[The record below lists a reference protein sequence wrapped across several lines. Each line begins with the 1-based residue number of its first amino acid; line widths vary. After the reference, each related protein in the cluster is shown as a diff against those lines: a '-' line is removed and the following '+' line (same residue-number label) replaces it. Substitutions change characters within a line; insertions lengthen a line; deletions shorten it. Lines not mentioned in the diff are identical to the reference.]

1 MRIEIPCEGG
11 GAPKGI
17 RLRPQGALSLDGPF
31 ARSSQR
37 PSTPPPN
44 CGGGVVGRVTCD
56 SKPVEE
62 GSNSPLSAR
71 SLRGEGSGE
80 GHPADANSI
89 RFVDPHPLG
98 NPTSP
103 SSFGGGAT
111 LSERRGRAPRA
122 VLAILALCAVSA
134 CAPAAIASSAEAP
147 VSETVAA
154 APAVAQTPQTR
165 VLDDFET
172 VSGWTAH
179 PSEGVELRISQDS
192 GFAGRAMRLD
202 FDFHGGTGYA
212 IARKSVPIDLPANW
226 EFAWRMR
233 ADAPVNDLEFKLIDP
248 SGENVWWM
256 NRRRFEYPR
265 EWQRIR
271 TQKRQVEF
279 AWGPKGGGEMD
290 SVAQIEIVVTA
301 GTGGKGT
308 VWIDDLAFRE
318 REPNTPYTLT
328 PTVRASAGDGVLAID
343 ADSATA
349 WRIASDDAWLSID
362 FLRDREMGGLV
373 LAWDSLDYATEYTLE
388 ASDDGARWE
397 TAYTVTG
404 GNGGRDPL
412 YLPETE
418 TRHLRLR
425 ITRTSRGRGVA
436 LRDVAVHPAEWSQT
450 PNAFFTGLAQLAPR
464 GAYPRYL
471 TGEQSYW
478 TVVGVS
484 GDTRES
490 TINADGMV
498 ETGIGM
504 PSIEPFLYTDGRL
517 LSWADVRATQSLA
530 EGYLP
535 IPSVEWSG
543 QPLRLNVT
551 AIPGGEREASSVY
564 VQYRVENTSPRRV
577 DATLYLALRPFQVNP
592 PWQFLNVQGGVAR
605 IRDIASDDTTVVVN
619 GAPVLVT
626 LGDSDRFGAVPF
638 DAGDIVDYLRRGML
652 PSAQRVADPRGFAS
666 AAIAYSLRIP
676 AGEARQV
683 LIGIPLHGAESPV
696 GLGYYNTAC
705 EASEL
710 QRQATVQWEAELN
723 RFSLRL
729 PAAMH
734 GEEIANT
741 LRSQLAYILINRD
754 GPSIQPGSRS
764 YDRSWIRDG
773 SLTSAALLRLG
784 HVDEVREFAEWY
796 APHQRATGY
805 VPCCVSLRGADP
817 VPEHD
822 SHGQLVYLIAE
833 YHRMT
838 GDRAFLERMWPHVE
852 RAVAFID
859 TLRHERMTPEYR
871 LPEKRAYFGLVP
883 QSISHEGYSAKPMHS
898 YWDDFFILKGL
909 DDAVYVAGVLGRTA
923 DRARFAAIRDGF
935 RGDLRASI
943 DATMAMHGIDF
954 IPGSVELGDFDATST
969 TVGVNPLGGLG
980 WLPQRALENTFERY
994 YRQSI
999 RARLDGAE
1007 WDGYTPY
1014 EWRTVGTFVRL
1025 GWKERTHQ
1033 AIDLFFGHRR
1043 PAAWNQWAE
1052 VVFRDPKSPRFIGDM
1067 PHTWVGSDFI
1077 RSTLDLFAYE
1087 RTADSALVVGAGVPE
1102 AWVREGEGLEM
1113 TGLRTWWGTLDLL
1126 MRAQRDTVRI
1136 HVGGN
1141 VRAPGGIVI
1150 RTPLDRPIRRA
1161 TVNGRAVPVGAD
1173 AREVVVRAA
1182 PADVVLEH

>member
-1 MRIEIPCEGG
+1 M
-11 GAPKGI
+11 
-17 RLRPQGALSLDGPF
+17 
-31 ARSSQR
+31 
-37 PSTPPPN
+37 
-44 CGGGVVGRVTCD
+44 
-56 SKPVEE
+56 
-62 GSNSPLSAR
+62 
-71 SLRGEGSGE
+71 
-80 GHPADANSI
+80 
-89 RFVDPHPLG
+89 
-98 NPTSP
+98 
-103 SSFGGGAT
+103 
-111 LSERRGRAPRA
+111 
-122 VLAILALCAVSA
+122 
-134 CAPAAIASSAEAP
+134 
-147 VSETVAA
+147 
-154 APAVAQTPQTR
+154 
-165 VLDDFET
+165 LDDFET
-172 VSGWTAH
+172 VSGWSAH

-202 FDFHGGTGYA
+202 FDFHGGAGYA
-212 IARKSVPIDLPANW
+212 IARKSVPIDLPPNW

-265 EWQRIR
+265 DWQRIR

-290 SVAQIEIVVTA
+290 SVAQLEIVVTA
-301 GTGGKGT
+301 GTGGRGT
-308 VWIDDLAFRE
+308 VWIDDLTFRA

-328 PTVRASAGDGVLAID
+328 PQVHGSASMRELPPALAID
-343 ADSATA
+343 GDSATA
-349 WRIASDDAWLSID
+349 WRGGEDAWISID

-373 LAWDSLDYATEYTLE
+373 LAWDSLDYATDYTLE
-388 ASDDGARWE
+388 TSDDGARWV
-397 TAYTVTG
+397 TVYTVEN
-404 GNGGRDPL
+404 GNGGRDPI

-425 ITRTSRGRGVA
+425 VGGTSRERGVA
-436 LRDVAVHPAEWSQT
+436 LRDVGVQPAEWSQT
-450 PNAFFTGLAQLAPR
+450 PNAFFANLAKLAPR

-471 TGEQSYW
+471 AGEQSYW
-478 TVVGVS
+478 TVVGVN

-490 TINADGMV
+490 TLNADGAV

-504 PSIEPFLYTDGRL
+504 PSVEPFLHVDGRL
-517 LSWADVRATQSLA
+517 WSWADVRSTQSLA
-530 EGYLP
+530 NGYLP
-535 IPSVEWSG
+535 IPSVTWEG
-543 QPLRLNVT
+543 APLRLTVT
-551 AIPGGEREASSVY
+551 AIPGGEPERSAVY
-564 VQYRVENTSPRRV
+564 ARYRIVNPSAAARS
-577 DATLYLALRPFQVNP
+577 ATLFLAVRPLQVNP

-605 IRDIASDDTTVVVN
+605 IRDIAFDDTTLTVN
-619 GAPVLVT
+619 GAPVLVVR
-626 LGDSDRFGAVPF
+626 GDPDDFGAAPF
-638 DAGDIVDYLRRGML
+638 DAGDVVDYLRQG
-652 PSAQRVADPRGFAS
+652 RVPDAGRVSDPRGFAS
-666 AAIAYSLRIP
+666 AALAYRLELGP
-676 AGEARQV
+676 GEAREV
-683 LIGIPLHGAESPV
+683 LVAIPLHGAASLPV
-696 GLGYYNTAC
+696 GLDCYRAEC
-705 EASEL
+705 ETSDL
-710 QRQATVQWEAELN
+710 QARAVRTWEAELD
-723 RFSLRL
+723 RFTLRL

-784 HVDEVREFAEWY
+784 HADEVRAFAEWY
-796 APHQRATGY
+796 APHQRASGY

-822 SHGQLVYLIAE
+822 SHGQLVYLVAE
-833 YHRMT
+833 THRLT
-838 GDRAFLERMWPHVE
+838 GDRAFLERMWPHVA

-871 LPEKRAYFGLVP
+871 TAERRAYFGLVP

-898 YWDDFFILKGL
+898 YWDDFFVLKGL
-909 DDAVYVAGVLGRTA
+909 EDAVYVADVLGRTA
-923 DRARFAAIRDGF
+923 ERARFAAVRDGF
-935 RGDLRASI
+935 RADLRASI
-943 DATMAMHGIDF
+943 DAAMAMHGIDF

-969 TVGVNPLGGLG
+969 TVGVSPLGGLG

-994 YRQSI
+994 YRESV
-999 RARLDGAE
+999 RARLDGAA

-1025 GWKERTHQ
+1025 GWKERAHE
-1033 AIDLFFGHRR
+1033 AIGLFFGHRR

-1052 VVFRDPKSPRFIGDM
+1052 VVFRDERSPRFIGDM

-1087 RTADSALVVGAGVPE
+1087 RMQDSALVVGAGVPE
-1102 AWVREGEGLEM
+1102 AWVREDDGLELA
-1113 TGLRTWWGTLDLL
+1113 GLRTYWGTLELRT
-1126 MRAQRDTVRI
+1126 RAEGDAVRVR
-1136 HVGGN
+1136 VGGD
-1141 VRAPGGIVI
+1141 VRAPGGIVV

-1161 TVNGRAVPVGAD
+1161 TVNGRAVPVDAD
-1173 AREVVVRAA
+1173 AREVVVPAA

>member
-1 MRIEIPCEGG
+1 
-11 GAPKGI
+11 
-17 RLRPQGALSLDGPF
+17 
-31 ARSSQR
+31 
-37 PSTPPPN
+37 
-44 CGGGVVGRVTCD
+44 
-56 SKPVEE
+56 
-62 GSNSPLSAR
+62 
-71 SLRGEGSGE
+71 
-80 GHPADANSI
+80 
-89 RFVDPHPLG
+89 
-98 NPTSP
+98 
-103 SSFGGGAT
+103 
-111 LSERRGRAPRA
+111 
-122 VLAILALCAVSA
+122 
-134 CAPAAIASSAEAP
+134 
-147 VSETVAA
+147 
-154 APAVAQTPQTR
+154 

-172 VSGWTAH
+172 LSGWTAH

-192 GFAGRAMRLD
+192 GFAGKSMRLD

-226 EFAWRMR
+226 EFTWRMR

-256 NRRRFEYPR
+256 NRRRFEYPPD
-265 EWQRIR
+265 WQRIR

-301 GTGGKGT
+301 GTGGRGT
-308 VWIDDLAFRE
+308 VWIDDLTFRE
-318 REPNTPYTLT
+318 REPDAPYALT
-328 PTVRASAGDGVLAID
+328 PAVRATGTAAGSDPVLAMD
-343 ADSATA
+343 GDTATA
-349 WRIASDDAWLSID
+349 WRAGPGPASLSLD
-362 FLRDREMGGLV
+362 FLREREMGGAV
-373 LAWDSLDYATEYTLE
+373 LLWDSADFAPEYVVE
-388 ASDDGARWE
+388 ASADGARWE
-397 TAYTVTG
+397 EVYAVTG

-425 ITRTSRGRGVA
+425 LPRRGSGGYA
-436 LRDVAVHPAEWSQT
+436 LREIKIKPAEWSLT
-450 PNAFFTGLAQLAPR
+450 PNAFFASLAKEAPR

-478 TVVGVS
+478 TVVGVP

-490 TINADGMV
+490 TVNTDGAV

-517 LSWADVRATQSLA
+517 LSWADAQATQSLA
-530 EGYLP
+530 DGYLP
-535 IPSVEWSG
+535 IPTVKWTAE
-543 QPLRLNVT
+543 PLRMTVT
-551 AIPGGEREASSVY
+551 AFPGGEREASTVY
-564 VQYRVENTSPRRV
+564 VRYRVENASAQPRQ
-577 DATLYLALRPFQVNP
+577 ATLFLAVRPLQVNP

-605 IRDIASDDTTVVVN
+605 IRDIAFDDTILTVN
-619 GAPVLVT
+619 GTRVLAPIS
-626 LGDSDRFGAVPF
+626 GGGKFGAAPF
-638 DAGDIVDYLRRGML
+638 DAGDVVEYLRGGRL
-652 PSAQRVADPRGFAS
+652 PRAHRVTDPRGFAS
-666 AAIAYSLRIP
+666 GALGYAMELQP
-676 AGEARQV
+676 GETRMV
-683 LIGIPLHGAESPV
+683 LVAIPLHAASPE
-696 GLGYYNTAC
+696 GLGYYNLEC
-705 EASEL
+705 EAWEL
-710 QRQATVQWEAELN
+710 ERLATKEWENELN
-723 RFSLRL
+723 RFTLRL
-729 PAAMH
+729 PAATH

-784 HVDEVREFAEWY
+784 HADEVREFAEWY
-796 APHQRATGY
+796 APHQRANGY

-833 YHRMT
+833 YHRQT
-838 GDRAFLERMWPHVE
+838 GDRDFALRMWPHVE
-852 RAVAFID
+852 RAVAYID
-859 TLRHERMTPEYR
+859 TLRHERMTPEYQT
-871 LPEKRAYFGLVP
+871 PEKRAYYGMVP

-898 YWDDFFILKGL
+898 YWDDFFVLKGL
-909 DDAVYVAGVLGRTA
+909 DDAVYLADVLGRTA
-923 DRARFAAIRDGF
+923 DRARFAAIRDEF
-935 RGDLRASI
+935 RRDLRASL
-943 DATMAMHGIDF
+943 DAAMAMHGIDF

-969 TVGVNPLGGLG
+969 TVGVNPMGGID
-980 WLPQRALENTFERY
+980 WLPRRALENTFERY

-999 RARLDGAE
+999 RARLDGGE

-1025 GWKERTHQ
+1025 GWKARAHE
-1033 AIDLFFGHRR
+1033 AIGLFFSHRR

-1052 VVFRDPKSPRFIGDM
+1052 VVFRDERSPRFIGDM

-1087 RTADSALVVGAGVPE
+1087 QDSALIVGAGVPE
-1102 AWVREGEGLEM
+1102 AWVREAPGVEMDGLHTYFGPLSLRMRAEGS
-1113 TGLRTWWGTLDLL
+1113 TVRARIAGGGLR
-1126 MRAQRDTVRI
+1126 VP
-1136 HVGGN
+1136 
-1141 VRAPGGIVI
+1141 PGGIVL

-1161 TVNGRAVPVGAD
+1161 TVNGRRVDVAAD
-1173 AREVVVRAA
+1173 AREIVVRAA